1 MSISLVGSVVGT
13 DTGQA
18 NYAATGT
25 VTNSASVTTAVGD
38 VVFVFISYRPLSFA
52 VVSCTL
58 TGGTGAWTGG
68 PAIATLYGNWASQ
81 GFYRIATVAQTFGV
95 VATLASNADDRRITV
110 AVLRSSTG
118 TLTFATGTNLSSYEE
133 TPTFPGTISGP
144 AFSAVNNSIVMCG
157 FGTGGSSPPTGT
169 AQNGFTAGTNSDWD
183 LVLYKTVTTASTET
197 PAIVSNN
204 TDTRVRFAG
213 FVFYDNPPA
222 FTPTDTATLN
232 RGVGR
237 GIARGIA

>member
-1 MSISLVGSVVGT
+1 MAISLVGSVVGT

-25 VTNSASVTTAVGD
+25 VVNSGSITTAVGD
-38 VVFVFISYRPLSFA
+38 VVFVFVSYRPASFA
-52 VVSCTL
+52 IVSCAL
-58 TGGTGAWTGG
+58 TGGTGVWTGG

-118 TLTFATGTNLSSYEE
+118 TLTFETGTNLSSYEE

-144 AFSAVNNSIVMCG
+144 AFAAVNNSIVICG
-157 FGTGGSSPPTGT
+157 FSTGGSNAPSGI
-169 AQNGFTAGTNSDWD
+169 AQNGFTAGTNADWD
-183 LVLYKTVTTASTET
+183 LALYKTVATASTQT
-197 PAIVSNN
+197 PALDSNN
-204 TDTRVRFAG
+204 TDTRTRFAG
-213 FVFYDNPPA
+213 FVFFDNPPA
-222 FTPTDTATLN
+222 FTPTDTASLN